1 MDQKKYDKI
10 KDFLF
15 AWGYKP
21 DELNGYIKGVAPGLA
36 NGTAQKARN
45 ERANAFFNELLGR
58 AKAPGKVTK
67 IPKPE
72 DANEKGLAYDLW
84 LMLGL
89 GNDAISIE
97 DLADFMTERTARIEQ
112 QKAQEAEG
120 EKMAMS
126 NMLRG
131 LNAHEREEN
140 AAFIA
145 EITERAERIRKQNTN
160 MSDLL
165 RNLHT
170 QADSTPHTL
179 RFDDSAAKD
188 NHMNNQLR
196 GLNADKR
203 A

>member
-1 MDQKKYDKI
+1 MDQKKYDRI

-15 AWGYKP
+15 AWGYKL
-21 DELNGYIKGVAPGLA
+21 DELNGYIKSIAPDLA
-36 NGTAQKARN
+36 NGTAQKARHD
-45 ERANAFFNELLGR
+45 RANAFFSGVLGR
-58 AKAPGKVTK
+58 TPAPAKATN

-72 DANEKGLAYDLW
+72 DLNEKGLAYDLW
-84 LMLGL
+84 LMLGM
-89 GNDAISIE
+89 GSDAITVD
-97 DLADFMTERTARIEQ
+97 DLADYMTERTVRLEK

-120 EKMAMS
+120 ERMRMS
-126 NMLRG
+126 NLLRG

-160 MSDLL
+160 MSELL

-179 RFDDSAAKD
+179 RFDDPVAKE